1 MMTDERRAAAAE
13 KCRETYRRKR
23 QRAAEAKAERQA
35 QIDALRRVRDNPGA
49 DAGDVLRAVELL
61 SKLAPT
67 Y

>member
-1 MMTDERRAAAAE
+1 MTDERRAAAEA
-13 KCRETYRRKR
+13 KRRETYERKQR
-23 QRAAEAKAERQA
+23 RAAAVKEERQA

-49 DAGDVLRAVELL
+49 DPGDVLRAVELL